1 MELGRCFIH
10 SLDLPWADPCCV
22 LVESNEYL
30 MGMWWG
36 SCQRFCV
43 LVVAMDTTVQVI
55 CWMNALVTC
64 ALESPVQILP
74 TDELCGGWSGDH
86 VLVPDGLPSPSV
98 SQKQER
104 ARWLRG
110 NGSPSWK
117 SRVIFQNL
125 HMEYLAWADV
135 SSTGRQR
142 IYKISLSCT
151 EGNWCYKLVRTLQ
164 LPKRVV
170 SGHWVW
176 LLWSL
181 TIKFVKS
188 RRQRNSVAL
197 MSIFLNRRALPP
209 QKRYPSWSLFADVK
223 AGILDFSFW

>member
-1 MELGRCFIH
+1 
-10 SLDLPWADPCCV
+10 
-22 LVESNEYL
+22 
-30 MGMWWG
+30 
-36 SCQRFCV
+36 
-43 LVVAMDTTVQVI
+43 MDTTVQVI

-74 TDELCGGWSGDH
+74 SDELCGGWGSDH

-104 ARWLRG
+104 VRWLRG

-142 IYKISLSCT
+142 IYRISLSCT
-151 EGNWCYKLVRTLQ
+151 EGIDATNLWGLFS

-170 SGHWVW
+170 WGHWAW

-188 RRQRNSVAL
+188 RRQRRSVAL
-197 MSIFLNRRALPP
+197 MSIFLNRRAWPP
-209 QKRYPSWSLFADVK
+209 QERYPSCSLFADVK